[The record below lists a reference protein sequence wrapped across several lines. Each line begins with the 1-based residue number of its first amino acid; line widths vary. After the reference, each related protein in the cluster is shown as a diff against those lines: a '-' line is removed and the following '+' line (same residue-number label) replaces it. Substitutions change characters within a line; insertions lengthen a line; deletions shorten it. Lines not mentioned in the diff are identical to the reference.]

1 MRKSIYINGRQ
12 GKLEYILFE
21 PDERNAGKGSFLF
34 LPGVPGTDKN
44 DDLAQMLC
52 FDGYRGFS
60 GQPRF
65 IPIGSLLRAA
75 DQYSDLGFSASSVR
89 PFCGS

>member
-44 DDLAQMLC
+44 DDLAQML
-52 FDGYRGFS
+52 FS
-60 GQPRF
+60 
-65 IPIGSLLRAA
+65 L
-75 DQYSDLGFSASSVR
+75 
-89 PFCGS
+89 